1 MTDTDASRPLLRDS
15 GYARIWLIGL
25 ATGVVRWLEMLALGV
40 LAFDLTGSPALTAL
54 LVMLRFLPLALFGLL
69 LGALA
74 DLVSPQR
81 LMTWGLAAM
90 ALISAAMF
98 ALFRFGEPTYA
109 HVCVAV
115 LLSGVFW
122 AGDLPV
128 RRKIMADL
136 VGAGALTRAMA
147 VDGAASNGTRALG
160 PVAGGALYQ
169 LVGTD
174 GVFALSTL
182 LYLAALVAAAG
193 LPAPARAPAAAAE
206 RIAARLLGPLRGA
219 VSAARHAMADPDAR
233 RILAVTI
240 VFNIWGFP
248 MLAMVPVLGRDPL
261 ELSASAV
268 GALTSLEGLFAFLGS
283 VVLARVAKP
292 SPGAGRRLYFL
303 AVALHLAMVGLIGLV
318 GGVGGLAFGLAVA
331 GGAAAAFS
339 TMQSTLIWLV
349 APPEMRGRYLGLMTL
364 CIGAG
369 VIGFANIGLTA
380 EWLGAADALKL
391 SSLQGLLALALIA
404 RGWRALRD

>member
-1 MTDTDASRPLLRDS
+1 MTHTEAPRPLLRDA
-15 GYARIWLIGL
+15 GYARIWLVGL
-25 ATGVVRWLEMLALGV
+25 STGVVRWLEMLALGV
-40 LAFDLTGSPALTAL
+40 LAYDLTGSPALVAL
-54 LVMLRFLPLALFGLL
+54 LVILRFLPLALFGLL

-74 DLVSPQR
+74 DLVAPQR
-81 LMTWGLAAM
+81 LMTVGLAVM
-90 ALISAAMF
+90 ALVSAVMF
-98 ALFRFGEPTYA
+98 ALFRFGAPSYA
-109 HVCVAV
+109 EVCVAV
-115 LLSGVFW
+115 LLSGLFW

-136 VGAGALTRAMA
+136 VGAGVLARAMA

-160 PVAGGALYQ
+160 PIAGGALYQ

-174 GVFALSTL
+174 GVFALSTA
-182 LYLAALVAAAG
+182 LYLLALVAAAG
-193 LPAPARAPAAAAE
+193 LPAPAAAPTAG
-206 RIAARLLGPLRGA
+206 RFLTRLLRPLRGA
-219 VSAARHAMADPDAR
+219 VEAARHAAGDPDAR
-233 RILAVTI
+233 RILLVTI

-283 VVLARVAKP
+283 LALARFARP
-292 SPGAGRRLYFL
+292 SARGGRRLYFA
-303 AVALHLAMVGLIGLV
+303 AVALHLSMVGLIGLV

-331 GGAAAAFS
+331 GAAAAAFS

-391 SSLQGLLALALIA
+391 SALQGLAALALIA
-404 RGWRALRD
+404 RGWRALHD